1 MRTYADRPRWHIA
14 LDAWAIIVI
23 AAALWQILSQL
34 GAYQWDV
41 IVYWWGGHSF
51 ANGQTPYAAIPG
63 QPAYLHFVYP
73 PLLAAFFAPMS
84 VLNVAA
90 TKVTW
95 ITLKGVAFWA
105 TIRIWIRA
113 TGVRSI
119 PVPPVFYFTFAFGAA
134 ALVDFTAGNIAIFEQ
149 FVLWLGFAALLANR
163 PWWFAI
169 AVALIAQFNLTPVF
183 FLGVLLVI
191 DERPRWAPFF
201 GGSALFLAL
210 FGANFVFMPAQAH
223 QFLTSVQSLGE
234 RGWGDPSTLGA
245 MQDLVDQVQGLGI
258 PVAPAVAYLLYIAVV
273 ITILT
278 VTVRWWRLRRAEQPN
293 RRLTIILVSIAVYAL
308 VMPRMKDYSYVALF
322 PVGWYVLSL
331 RPFNTGSIVV
341 FAALLPRPLPQLKLW
356 LPGVTQAYVYAPLAG
371 ALVVWAALV
380 GVGPPQVEPEP
391 RRVAT

>member
-1 MRTYADRPRWHIA
+1 
-14 LDAWAIIVI
+14 
-23 AAALWQILSQL
+23 
-34 GAYQWDV
+34 
-41 IVYWWGGHSF
+41 
-51 ANGQTPYAAIPG
+51 
-63 QPAYLHFVYP
+63 
-73 PLLAAFFAPMS
+73 
-84 VLNVAA
+84 
-90 TKVTW
+90 
-95 ITLKGVAFWA
+95 
-105 TIRIWIRA
+105 
-113 TGVRSI
+113 
-119 PVPPVFYFTFAFGAA
+119 VPPVFYFTFAFGAA

-149 FVLWLGFAALLANR
+149 FVLWLGFAALLASR

-169 AVALIAQFNLTPVF
+169 AVALIAQFKLTPVF